1 MTGVNTVQD
10 SAGVCSNARAGWLG
24 AMSYDSDKAPHPR
37 GPRKDT
43 ALAGLEPKVH
53 SLRVAG

>member
-1 MTGVNTVQD
+1 M
-10 SAGVCSNARAGWLG
+10 CSNARAGWLG